1 MSDPCA
7 KFVLFPTERLKMT
20 IFDTSA
26 PIAFK
31 TSTSDWVAD
40 LQQSIVDEFV
50 SRNGA
55 MYHTPSVV
63 SVANGVQ
70 YAICATCEQNVEA
83 WFNDD
88 FMCWG
93 NFGVRVEFAN
103 GAMLNKVCKM

>member
-1 MSDPCA
+1 
-7 KFVLFPTERLKMT
+7 MT

-70 YAICATCEQNVEA
+70 YAICANCEQNVEA

-103 GAMLNKVCKM
+103 GATLNKVCKM